1 MEICTKFN
9 HFILGKKNIT
19 IVTSCEISRRKC
31 TKFDFGW
38 GSGAPP
44 KTPLEELTAPP
55 GPLVGISGDLLLR
68 GASKGEGSRKEGRV
82 GEEEEKGN
90 ERTGGGRGC
99 APPTN

>member
-1 MEICTKFN
+1 MHQIRFR
-9 HFILGKKNIT
+9 LGL
-19 IVTSCEISRRKC
+19 RRSAQGP
-31 TKFDFGW
+31 TG
-38 GSGAPP
+38 GAYS
-44 KTPLEELTAPP
+44 APRSP
-55 GPLVGISGDLLLR
+55 SWNFRDLLLR